1 MLHLFAGLDL
11 HTGLLLLL
19 ALAFVLFYEAIN
31 GFHDTANAVA
41 TVIYTRAM
49 RSQLAVV
56 MAAVFNFLGVLLG
69 GLSVAYAIVHMLPT
83 DLLLNMGSSHGLAMV
98 FSMLLAAIIWN
109 LGTWYFGLPA
119 SSSHTLIGAI
129 IGIGLTNALMT
140 GTSVV
145 DALNIPKVLS
155 IFGSLIVSPIVGLVF
170 AGGLIFLLRRYWSG
184 TKKRA
189 RIHLTPAEREKKDGK
204 KKPPFWTRIALILS
218 AIGVAFSHGA
228 NDGQKGIGLVMLV
241 LIGVAPAG
249 FVVNMNATGYE
260 ITRTRDAINNVE
272 AYFEQH
278 PALLKQATGADQ
290 LVPAPEA
297 GATQPA
303 EFHCHPSNTIN
314 ALNRLKGMLTTDVE
328 SYDKLSLDQRS
339 QMRRIMLCVSD
350 TIDKV
355 VKMPGVSADDQRLLK
370 KLKSDMLST
379 IEYAPVWIIMAVAL
393 ALGIGTM
400 IGWRR
405 VATTIGEKIGKKGM
419 TYAQGMSAQMTAA
432 VSIGLASYT
441 GMPVST
447 THVLSSSVAGTMVVD
462 GGGLQ
467 RKTVTSILMAW
478 CLPFRLRYCFPADC
492 TGSPCSSCN
501 RTHQN
506 ERVSLLARFFYAL
519 LLLKCLM
526 PNHQCNQADHHQT
539 TQCAGQNKLPT
550 HPLTAANKFIIVMI
564 AITLGIDIPNE
575 THLFVGLAM

>member
-1 MLHLFAGLDL
+1 MLHLFAGLDF

-19 ALAFVLFYEAIN
+19 ALVFVLFYEAIN

-49 RSQLAVV
+49 RSQLAVI

-83 DLLLNMGSSHGLAMV
+83 DLLLNVSSAHGLAMV

-129 IGIGLTNALMT
+129 IGIGLTNALMS

-145 DALNIPKVLS
+145 DALNIPKVIN
-155 IFGSLIVSPIVGLVF
+155 IFGSLIVSPIVGLIF
-170 AGGLIFLLRRYWSG
+170 AGGLVFILRRYWSG

-218 AIGVAFSHGA
+218 AIGVSFSHGA
-228 NDGQKGIGLVMLV
+228 NDGQKGIGLIMLV

-249 FVVNMNATGYE
+249 FVVNMNASGYD

-272 AYFEQH
+272 VYFQQH
-278 PALLKQATGADQ
+278 PDFLQKAIAKEPTIPTPEQTGSN
-290 LVPAPEA
+290 
-297 GATQPA
+297 PA
-303 EFHCHPSNTIN
+303 EFHCHPGQAIN
-314 ALNRLKGMLTTDVE
+314 ALTRARTMLADID
-328 SYDKLSLDQRS
+328 SYDKLPVEQRS
-339 QMRRIMLCVSD
+339 QLRRIMLCIAD
-350 TIDKV
+350 TTDKV
-355 VKMPGVSADDQRLLK
+355 AKMPEVSADDQRLLK
-370 KLKSDMLST
+370 KLKGDMLST
-379 IEYAPVWIIMAVAL
+379 IEYAPIWIIMAVAL

-419 TYAQGMSAQMTAA
+419 TYAQGMAAQMTAA

-447 THVLSSSVAGTMVVD
+447 THVLSSSVAGTMIVD

-478 CLPFRLRYCFPADC
+478 IFTLPA
-492 TGSPCSSCN
+492 SI
-501 RTHQN
+501 
-506 ERVSLLARFFYAL
+506 LLSGGLYWLAL
-519 LLLKCLM
+519 K
-526 PNHQCNQADHHQT
+526 
-539 TQCAGQNKLPT
+539 
-550 HPLTAANKFIIVMI
+550 II
-564 AITLGIDIPNE
+564 
-575 THLFVGLAM
+575 

>member
-19 ALAFVLFYEAIN
+19 ALGFVLFYEAIN

-83 DLLLNMGSSHGLAMV
+83 DLLLNVSSAHGLAMV

-109 LGTWYFGLPA
+109 LGTWYFGIPA

-129 IGIGLTNALMT
+129 IGIGLTNALMN

-145 DALNIPKVLS
+145 DALNIPKVIS
-155 IFGSLIVSPIVGLVF
+155 IFGSLILSPIVGLVF
-170 AGGLIFLLRRYWSG
+170 AGGLVFLLRRYWSN

-218 AIGVAFSHGA
+218 AIGVSFSHGA
-228 NDGQKGIGLVMLV
+228 NDGQKGIGLIMLV

-249 FVVNMNATGYE
+249 FVVNMNASGYD
-260 ITRTRDAINNVE
+260 IARTRDAVNNLE
-272 AYFEQH
+272 IYFQQH
-278 PALLKQATGADQ
+278 PDLLSKATGIEPAI
-290 LVPAPEA
+290 PAPSDSPS
-297 GATQPA
+297 PA
-303 EFHCHPSNTIN
+303 APDELHCEPAR
-314 ALNRLKGMLTTDVE
+314 ALTALERAKTLLADHD
-328 SYDKLSLDQRS
+328 SYDNLSVEQRS
-339 QMRRIMLCVSD
+339 QLRRIMLCIADTSD
-350 TIDKV
+350 KIAKLE
-355 VKMPGVSADDQRLLK
+355 SSSREDQRYLKNLKGDLLH
-370 KLKSDMLST
+370 T
-379 IEYAPVWIIMAVAL
+379 IEYAPIWIIMAVAL

-432 VSIGLASYT
+432 VSIGVASYT

-447 THVLSSSVAGTMVVD
+447 THVLSSSVAGTMIVD

-467 RKTVTSILMAW
+467 RKTITNILMAW
-478 CLPFRLRYCFPADC
+478 VLTLPASIGLSGLLYWI
-492 TGSPCSSCN
+492 
-501 RTHQN
+501 
-506 ERVSLLARFFYAL
+506 SLQL
-519 LLLKCLM
+519 
-526 PNHQCNQADHHQT
+526 
-539 TQCAGQNKLPT
+539 
-550 HPLTAANKFIIVMI
+550 I
-564 AITLGIDIPNE
+564 
-575 THLFVGLAM
+575 